1 MDDYEISNL
10 YEPKNEWS
18 SRLVTILTPLIYEG
32 FYSIFNESWTLCLEN
47 DEEEKYLMTFQ
58 NFLGRIVKWNQTL
71 IEEETKRIVEKSK
84 CDYLDDLITC
94 VHIIHLKALTSI
106 RVSNK
111 QKKIDLD
118 IPNLSDFIHK
128 VYICCARKLYQNV
141 YLFEKDVGSLQ
152 QQRHMRV
159 IETIIKESILTVI
172 RDSIPIETILR
183 AYMDE
188 TQEEEVVEKEEEIIE
203 KDEGYDDVDKDDNDD
218 KKQDKQEDNNDDKL
232 DEYKQSIVVDKK
244 ENDDNDEKEVKTIDD
259 DQKSVVNEKITIS
272 TEEPEQKKDVVKEET
287 IPEPSL
293 VPSPRPEERQE
304 PEPVSAPVAPP
315 TPISTPLLT
324 APSTPTSS
332 SVSEKTQTLKFNE
345 NDKVLDLGT
354 NKSEIIS
361 APKTIERL
369 EQISEERNQQRK
381 EEEEEDNDD
390 DKIKIHTDNINLDIN
405 EIQDIS
411 PKINIK
417 EDSVLNDIEVL

>member
-71 IEEETKRIVEKSK
+71 VEEETKRIVEKSK

-141 YLFEKDVGSLQ
+141 YLFEKEVGSLQ

-188 TQEEEVVEKEEEIIE
+188 TQEEEVVEKEEEIVE
-203 KDEGYDDVDKDDNDD
+203 KDEGPDNEDKDDNDN
-218 KKQDKQEDNNDDKL
+218 KKQDKKEDNDSDKSV
-232 DEYKQSIVVDKK
+232 KSTHSILVDKKEKDSDDNEKEVK
-244 ENDDNDEKEVKTIDD
+244 ENDDNE
-259 DQKSVVNEKITIS
+259 KSVVKETLTIS
-272 TEEPEQKKDVVKEET
+272 TEEPKQKENEVEET

-315 TPISTPLLT
+315 TPISAPLLT

-354 NKSEIIS
+354 NKSELIS

-381 EEEEEDNDD
+381 EEEEEDNND